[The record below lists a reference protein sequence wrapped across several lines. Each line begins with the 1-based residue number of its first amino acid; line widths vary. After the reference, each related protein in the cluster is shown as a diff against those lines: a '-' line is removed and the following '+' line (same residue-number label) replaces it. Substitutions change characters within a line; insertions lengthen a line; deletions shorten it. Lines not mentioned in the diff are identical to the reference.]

1 MAIAMLLY
9 ISSIS
14 IGIYIVVNLR
24 DFGVLSL
31 AVYLLFFLAISL
43 FAVMTADKL
52 NSKSKSRFYF

>member
-31 AVYLLFFLAISL
+31 SVYLLFFLTISL

-52 NSKSKSRFYF
+52 NSKSKNRFYF